1 MDLFSLPII
10 SCLSTIFPLLSE
22 TSLLA
27 SWRFWHHLRS
37 FATLANIKAIGK
49 IAKFDFLVRNK
60 PILRVWRWD
69 YKEHSGKQSN
79 RESPALRFDCVR
91 WRNALYLNQH
101 PKPLWNDC
109 TSTSVDCYW
118 WYIEGLSRILACCKI
133 KLYMQTPCYKRCYNC
148 LPL

>member
-22 TSLLA
+22 TLLLA

-37 FATLANIKAIGK
+37 FATLANIKAVGK

-79 RESPALRFDCVR
+79 SESPALRFNCVR
-91 WRNALYLNQH
+91 WKEPASKTAMKRLHFNFCRLL
-101 PKPLWNDC
+101 LMI
-109 TSTSVDCYW
+109 
-118 WYIEGLSRILACCKI
+118 YIEGLSRILACCKI
-133 KLYMQTPCYKRCYNC
+133 KLYMQTPWYKRCYNC